1 MRMDTK
7 GDMGH
12 NITIAP
18 DTVETFSDSQGF
30 GSADI
35 QMENTNW
42 DLSQVPTISYEHFY
56 NAYTASEEALQGAHT
71 YGDGGWLVSCVALAD
86 MKLLESKYPSHHAEF
101 LMQRAAEAIL
111 AQANAKREAD
121 TITQERTA
129 QRDRIDRIRSAIM
142 ASRNTQ
148 PNRL

>member
-1 MRMDTK
+1 MHMNIQS
-7 GDMGH
+7 DMGH
-12 NITIAP
+12 NLSTAP
-18 DTVETFSDSQGF
+18 DLVELFFDSQGF
-30 GSADI
+30 GMADI
-35 QMENTNW
+35 QMENTKG
-42 DLSQVPTISYEHFY
+42 DLSQVPTISYENFH

-142 ASRNTQ
+142 ASRKTQ